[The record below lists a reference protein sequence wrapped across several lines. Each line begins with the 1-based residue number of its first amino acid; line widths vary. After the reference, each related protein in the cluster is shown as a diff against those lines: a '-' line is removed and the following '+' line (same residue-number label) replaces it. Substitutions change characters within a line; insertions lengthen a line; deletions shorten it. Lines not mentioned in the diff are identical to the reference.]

1 MTAKDSALAH
11 HVLHCLFWLLLAA
24 RSPTI
29 QLSVGAV

>member
-11 HVLHCLFWLLLAA
+11 HVLHCLFWLLAA